1 MLNQQQQMN
10 VITNMQQQMHQFM
23 VNQEQRNDDTINI
36 VEKLITDI
44 SNGIK

>member
-23 VNQEQRNDDTINI
+23 VNQEQRNDDIINI